1 MGRIDPLAALAR
13 QQKLA
18 AAARLAVD
26 ACLPRLT
33 SVDATLPPASACK
46 TNPIPSLAPRGA
58 QMSPRRAE
66 VRTWPIAAPAPREG
80 VDRCLPPL
88 TSIHPRLP
96 NSPPYKTNP
105 ISRERPAADV
115 GSLSPQR
122 LAAARL
128 LARGRRVAE
137 VAAELRVTRQVLWK
151 WRRDPAFR
159 VELARLHELIARQ
172 PREGR

>member
-1 MGRIDPLAALAR
+1 MQRERVDR
-13 QQKLA
+13 
-18 AAARLAVD
+18 RL
-26 ACLPRLT
+26 PQLT
-33 SVDATLPPASACK
+33 SVD
-46 TNPIPSLAPRGA
+46 
-58 QMSPRRAE
+58 
-66 VRTWPIAAPAPREG
+66 
-80 VDRCLPPL
+80 
-88 TSIHPRLP
+88 PRLP
-96 NSPPYKTNP
+96 NSPSSETNP
-105 ISRERPAADV
+105 IERGLPAADV

-159 VELARLHELIARQ
+159 AELARLHELFARQ

>member
-26 ACLPRLT
+26 ACLPPLT
-33 SVDATLPPASACK
+33 PVDPSLPPASACK
-46 TNPIPSLAPRGA
+46 TNPIRPLAPRGT
-58 QMSPRRAE
+58 QTSPRGGEARISS
-66 VRTWPIAAPAPREG
+66 IAARAPREG
-80 VDRCLPPL
+80 VDRRLPPL
-88 TSIHPRLP
+88 TSVNPRLP
-96 NSPPYKTNP
+96 NSPQCKTNP
-105 ISRERPAADV
+105 NSRELPAADV